1 MQLCMRQHEI
11 LFIFGNRERDAVVTA
26 SVVLQTQPKIQRAEM
41 SESE

>member
-11 LFIFGNRERDAVVTA
+11 LFVFGNRERDAAVTN
-26 SVVLQTQPKIQRAEM
+26 SVVFQTRPKIQRAVM